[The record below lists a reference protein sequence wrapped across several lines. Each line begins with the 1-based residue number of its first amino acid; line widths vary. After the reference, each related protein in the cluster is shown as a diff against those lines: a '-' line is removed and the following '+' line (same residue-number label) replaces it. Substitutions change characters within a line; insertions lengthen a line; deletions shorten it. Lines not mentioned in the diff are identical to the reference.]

1 MNDTSHISDDGNYIF
16 IHVPK
21 CAGRSV
27 AKIFFEDRFSWKT
40 FGGHWS
46 AEYLQNS
53 YSHKFSTYFKFAI
66 VRNPYDR
73 LVSAYHYFLTGRM
86 KGLENFDNIDL
97 NDALKL
103 SDNFK
108 DFCIRY
114 FTHPRQA
121 PIQGHLKT
129 QSHWLVVDGKIGVD
143 YLLKYENLEEG
154 VNFLKEKLEYGKDE
168 PLSVMN
174 STEHSDYMEYYDN
187 DLLKI
192 VNSFYQEDFSNFD
205 YAKITNA

>member
-1 MNDTSHISDDGNYIF
+1 MADTSHICDEGKYIF

-27 AKIFFEDRFSWKT
+27 AKIFFEDRFPYKA

-46 AEYLQNS
+46 AEYFQKYHVEEFNS
-53 YSHKFSTYFKFAI
+53 YFKFSI

-97 NDALKL
+97 KSALDL

-114 FTHPRQA
+114 FMHPRQA

-129 QSHWLVVDGKIGVD
+129 QSHWILVDGTVAVD
-143 YLLKYENLEEG
+143 YLLHYEDLETG
-154 VNFLKEKLEYGKDE
+154 VNFLKEKLSYGQE
-168 PLSVMN
+168 SELTNMN
-174 STEHSDYMEYYDN
+174 STEHLEFMEYYDN
-187 DLLKI
+187 ELLKI
-192 VNSFYQEDFSNFD
+192 VNSFYHEDFINFNYD
-205 YAKITNA
+205 KLKHV